1 MVTGWFVGCNNSP
14 TLSADYADFADFF
27 NLGNLQCLR
36 IAFDLSFLKQIFSRE
51 NLWALLLCLI
61 LIALVIF
68 TADSSPTW
76 IYQGF

>member
-1 MVTGWFVGCNNSP
+1 MKKLFRVLFT
-14 TLSADYADFADFF
+14 
-27 NLGNLQCLR
+27 
-36 IAFDLSFLKQIFSRE
+36 RE
-51 NLWALLLCLI
+51 NILAILLCLI